1 MIMQILPENILKL
14 MDPKDRAFLGKGGR
28 TAAEAQQTFQSG
40 EEKKL
45 QSLIANYLNLQEI
58 YFETDRMDRK
68 TSGAKGRPDFR
79 ICYRGRWI
87 AVECK
92 AQGGQLSKEQASTL
106 DRIRQCGGVA
116 IVAFGLDAVQQAL
129 RSIDSEITPKTFQ

>member
-1 MIMQILPENILKL
+1 MQILPENILRR
-14 MDPKDRAFLGKGGR
+14 MDPKDRAKFGKGGI
-28 TAAEAQQTFQSG
+28 TATEAQETFRRG

-58 YFETDRMDRK
+58 YFETDRMDRR

-92 AQGGQLSKEQASTL
+92 AQGGHLSKEQASTL
-106 DRIRQCGGVA
+106 ERIRQCGGIA

-129 RSIDSEITPKTFQ
+129 RSIDSEITPKILC

>member
-1 MIMQILPENILKL
+1 MNALPENILKL

-45 QSLIANYLNLQEI
+45 QSLIANFLNLREI
-58 YFETDRMDRK
+58 YFETDRMDRR

-79 ICYRGRWI
+79 ICYRGLWL

-92 AQGGQLSKEQASTL
+92 AQGCKLRPEQATTL
-106 DRIRQCGGVA
+106 ERIRKAGGVT
-116 IVAFGLDAVQQAL
+116 IVAFGLQAVQDAL
-129 RSIDSEITPKTFQ
+129 REIDEQMNPKTKV